1 MLIGQ
6 PAMRPQRWGDQ
17 RVLIGRGDGKAP
29 DRVVRG
35 CWLSGCSVG
44 ADCWGP
50 SVCIGWVP
58 VGGGTG
64 CTWMPTLRAPYGCRH
79 WVLHERR
86 RQVLFGYCYWV
97 LMSSD
102 AGRWHQVHVDANT
115 GCSMGADIG
124 CSVNADI
131 GCSVSADTG
140 C

>member
-44 ADCWGP
+44 ADCRGP

-58 VGGGTG
+58 VGVAVGAHG
-64 CTWMPTLRAPYGCRH
+64 CQHC
-79 WVLHERR
+79 VLHMG
-86 RQVLFGYCYWV
+86 VDIGYSTSADVRCSLGTV
-97 LMSSD
+97 
-102 AGRWHQVHVDANT
+102 T
-115 GCSMGADIG
+115 GCS
-124 CSVNADI
+124 
-131 GCSVSADTG
+131 
-140 C
+140 